1 MGFSLRIPSRRL
13 PSNFGILIC
22 LCFISLARAQN
33 NQPQPTCGANQI
45 FNGQSCACAAGYFDK
60 GSKDR
65 CEDECSEEHQSL
77 FTSGECVQFGRSSKV
92 SAPCNIKCAVRLRL
106 WTIFALFAVISAAVV
121 ILALIL
127 PMCVINCFSCLHS
140 KKASKHSKRVAIET
154 QQSPSKEQQ
163 LQTLSYNPYSY
174 WPYYGR

>member
-13 PSNFGILIC
+13 SSNFGVLIF
-22 LCFISLARAQN
+22 LCFIALARAQN

-92 SAPCNIKCAVRLRL
+92 SAPCNIK
-106 WTIFALFAVISAAVV
+106 SAVV